1 MCAHS
6 PRTCCRFILS
16 KSGIQPG
23 GCTGAGKSFDVVG
36 EASQGSITLCHL
48 CDQPFFEIL
57 LSPASSISP
66 GIPPPTRTTVRVEGT
81 RRAEPSSR
89 VWSNK
94 NPKRKKRATRAAD
107 SGLNRWMAH
116 PMRYIPQN
124 NLITP
129 GGPLPLH
136 RGQIT
141 TNPTSDIRIQGE
153 LRLIDGNRQACPVH
167 ASHLPC
173 YCSGV
178 RWFFPTHPLPHT
190 FFLLRSA

>member
-1 MCAHS
+1 MRANPSMLSAKPHKGRLLCVTCATNPFLKSCSLPQAQS
-6 PRTCCRFILS
+6 PLVYPLPREPLSEWREHTAQSPPLVFGQTKIQNVKSVPPVLIL
-16 KSGIQPG
+16 
-23 GCTGAGKSFDVVG
+23 AV
-36 EASQGSITLCHL
+36 
-48 CDQPFFEIL
+48 
-57 LSPASSISP
+57 
-66 GIPPPTRTTVRVEGT
+66 
-81 RRAEPSSR
+81 
-89 VWSNK
+89 
-94 NPKRKKRATRAAD
+94 D